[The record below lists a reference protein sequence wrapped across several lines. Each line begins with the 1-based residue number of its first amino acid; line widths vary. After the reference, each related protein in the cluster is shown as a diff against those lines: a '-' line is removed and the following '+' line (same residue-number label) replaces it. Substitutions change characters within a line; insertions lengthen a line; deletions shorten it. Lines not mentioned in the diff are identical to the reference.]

1 MPKFR
6 FRLET
11 FLRLKIAA
19 RDRCRA
25 ELAEVL
31 RAEDTLKQQQE
42 EIEAEVLRHN
52 DYIRSVTEKGRLNL
66 DLIAAAQ
73 REYVYLKA
81 MRAEKQQLMQKLLP
95 HIQQRRQALVE
106 ADHEVRTLERLKE
119 HKQEQHQQWELA
131 LEAKQM
137 DEIALSGFL
146 RKGD

>member
-11 FLRLKIAA
+11 YLRLKIAA

-42 EIEAEVLRHN
+42 EIEAEVQRHN
-52 DYIRSVTEKGRLNL
+52 EYIRGVTQKGRLNL

-73 REYVYLKA
+73 REYVYLKS
-81 MRAEKQQLMQKLLP
+81 MRVEKQQLMQQLVP
-95 HIQQRRQALVE
+95 HLQQRRQALVE

-119 HKQEQHQQWELA
+119 QKQEQHQQWELA

-137 DEIALSGFL
+137 DEIALGGFL